1 MGLLSACNI
10 SKHASNEARFLY
22 KNKIQIKESEI
33 ARFYE
38 SDLLAQ
44 IKQQPNKK
52 ILGIYRMGLR
62 FYVLG
67 SKGKDS
73 KFKQFLRYQIG
84 ETPVVI
90 DSTYL
95 EASVKAMNSILK
107 TQGFYYPKIHYKIVG
122 PAHRSSVLFNVAM
135 GKAYTIYKIERHIA
149 DPVID
154 SIVSENLDESF
165 IRLGNPIRFENL
177 LNEQNR
183 ITDLLRNNGYFGF
196 TKEAITFDFDT
207 IRFGNFRA
215 MLGINIQNPEHFKS
229 HETFKVDQINVSIE
243 SNFDSSS
250 LTKNNQ
256 AIHFKDFSYNAN
268 GFPLKPTVLK
278 STVLISPNTLF
289 NQKKSNGT
297 FQRLSDLQ
305 LFKTVNINAIPKN
318 EETDSA
324 KVDYFIRLVPASKF
338 NFSIE
343 PQLITTDQ
351 ANLVSGSTYR
361 NYGLATVFTSNINNI
376 FRGAEM
382 LQFRYRIALEAQR
395 GPSISEKPF
404 FNSFES
410 ALNANLI
417 FPKLL
422 GFLSLD
428 KALENSI
435 NKTIISSSV
444 LFEQN
449 VNWKRT
455 VFSMGL
461 NYQFS
466 KKQLTFQVTPSEI
479 SFIRTDFANSELAKK
494 SKNDP
499 YLQSIFANN
508 LITNSRL
515 GLLYN
520 NQSPKKNNSYF
531 FIRWDVL
538 ELAGIIPSAV
548 YQIFDLPKSDSGY
561 YQLFGVRFF
570 NYAKTYA
577 DVRFNHFIDVNNK
590 VVYRMAVGCALP
602 FWNSDEYV
610 PFDKRF
616 FNGGAN
622 SIRAFLPRSLGPGS
636 YNVDGQLDRSGDMK
650 IEANAEYRFNIFK
663 RYFEGALFLDAGNI
677 WRIKEDGRKEA
688 SFHFQDFYK
697 QLAIGTGFGF
707 RLNLDFLVFRI
718 DWALPVMDPRKIE
731 SKRFVLPNYVDVG
744 QLWDA
749 SILNFG
755 VGYPF

>member
-10 SKHASNEARFLY
+10 SKHASNDTRFLY
-22 KNKIQIKESEI
+22 KNKIQIYESNI
-33 ARFYE
+33 ARFYDA
-38 SDLLAQ
+38 DLNSQ
-44 IKQQPNKK
+44 IKQVPNKK
-52 ILGIYRMGLR
+52 IIGIYRLGLR
-62 FYVLG
+62 FYLIG
-67 SKGKDS
+67 TKGKDN

-84 ETPVVI
+84 ETPVIV
-90 DSTYL
+90 DSNYI
-95 EASVKAMNSILK
+95 EATCKAMNAFLK
-107 TQGFYYPKIHYKIVG
+107 TQGFYYPEIRYQIKG
-122 PAHRSSVLFNVAM
+122 PIQRSTVLFNVRM
-135 GKAYTIYKIERHIA
+135 GKPYTIYKIERHIA
-149 DPVID
+149 DPIID
-154 SIVSENLDESF
+154 SIVAANFDESF
-165 IRLGNPIRFENL
+165 IRLGNPIQFQNL

-207 IRFGNFRA
+207 IRFGDFKA
-215 MLGINIQNPEHFKS
+215 MLGINIQNPAHF
-229 HETFKVDQINVSIE
+229 
-243 SNFDSSS
+243 
-250 LTKNNQ
+250 KNNQ
-256 AIHFKDFSYNAN
+256 TFKIDSIHVSIDPGKDSTDFHPHLPLTFKDFIYASN
-268 GFPLKPTVLK
+268 GYPLKPTVLK
-278 STVLISPNTLF
+278 STLLISPNSLF
-289 NQKKSNGT
+289 SQKKSNGT
-297 FQRLSDLQ
+297 FQRLNDLQ
-305 LFKTVNINAIPKN
+305 LFKTVNINVVPKYEN
-318 EETDSA
+318 ADSA
-324 KVDYFIRLVPASKF
+324 RVNYNIRLVPASKY

-351 ANLVSGSTYR
+351 ANLVSGATFR

-376 FRGAEM
+376 FKGAEI

-395 GPSISEKPF
+395 GPSIAEKPF

-422 GFLSLD
+422 GFLTLD
-428 KALENSI
+428 RAFENSI
-435 NKTIISSSV
+435 NKTILSSSI

-455 VFSMGL
+455 VFSLGL

-479 SFIRTDFANSELAKK
+479 SFIRTDFANNELSEK

-508 LITNSRL
+508 LITNSRVE
-515 GLLYN
+515 LLYN
-520 NQSPKKNNSYF
+520 NQSIKKNNSYF

-538 ELAGIIPSAV
+538 ELAGIIPSAI
-548 YQIFDLPKSDSGY
+548 YEAFQLPKSDSGY
-561 YQLFGVRFF
+561 FQMFGVRFF

-577 DVRFNHFIDVNNK
+577 DVRFNQFIDVNNK
-590 VVYRMAVGCALP
+590 VVYRLALGCALP
-602 FWNSDEYV
+602 FWNSDEFV

-622 SIRAFLPRSLGPGS
+622 SIRAFLPRSLGPGA
-636 YNVDGQLDRSGDMK
+636 YNVEDQLDRSGDMK

-663 RYFEGALFLDAGNI
+663 RYFEGALFVDAGNI
-677 WRIKEDGRKEA
+677 WRIKEDGRAEA
-688 SFHFQDFYK
+688 TFKLNEFYK
-697 QLAIGTGFGF
+697 QLAVGTGFGF

-718 DWALPVMDPRKIE
+718 DWAVPVMDPRKVLN
-731 SKRFVLPNYVDVG
+731 KRFVLPNYADPG
-744 QLWDA
+744 MLWEA